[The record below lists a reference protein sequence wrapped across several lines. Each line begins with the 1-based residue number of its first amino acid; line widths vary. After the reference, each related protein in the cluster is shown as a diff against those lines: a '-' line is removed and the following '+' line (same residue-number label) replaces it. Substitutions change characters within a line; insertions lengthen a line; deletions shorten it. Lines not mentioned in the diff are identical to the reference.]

1 MKKVPDHLTIGI
13 IELMTENGLMTDLMP
28 IKNTQ
33 EIDRIKDVTS
43 HIQIN
48 GEIIVLTIIMMIM
61 MMDITAGVT
70 IIGQAMGGMDT
81 KVIIMIL
88 TTHQVMI
95 GNKEEYEVMKEH
107 HIMMTTVVVTIT
119 KIADAVGTCQ

>member
-1 MKKVPDHLTIGI
+1 MKKVADHLTISI
-13 IELMTENGLMTDLMP
+13 IELMTENGLMTDLIP

-33 EIDRIKDVTS
+33 EIDQIKDVTS

-48 GEIIVLTIIMMIM
+48 GEITVRTIIMMIM
-61 MMDITAGVT
+61 MMDITAGVI

-81 KVIIMIL
+81 KVNIMIL

-95 GNKEEYEVMKEH
+95 GNKEE
-107 HIMMTTVVVTIT
+107 
-119 KIADAVGTCQ
+119 